1 MQKNKR
7 YIFLT
12 LIGVLCLV
20 IIGYHLTNYLA
31 HSKLTAFLNDND
43 KSPIQNFE
51 NLKVNI
57 WKGQLQANNIEVKW
71 AHTELGDANRAKSK
85 SIQIQGIKFYKIWK
99 ENKVVIGHL
108 EISDSEVHLIS
119 QNKQSKETSV
129 SQRETTNL
137 PVVSIDNV
145 SIKNTALSKYD
156 ENEDVQTK
164 FKLVDFNVNNLE
176 LENWQTPHTWYNSI
190 SSYEL
195 KLENVFHKATRWEN
209 VEVEEIL
216 LTDEVYQIK
225 NLSFHTELSKEAYN
239 AQLTQERDHY
249 SVKIPD
255 ITVNPFEWNKH
266 NERHRLFTDSI
277 VLTRP
282 SLHIYRDKLLP
293 DDTSYKPLFS
303 QLLRELK
310 FDVHTNQLKINEGEI
325 VYTERVQKENSGGSI
340 YFSNFNS
347 TISNAGNFK
356 EINAKN
362 KLQIEVETT
371 FMETAKLTA
380 DWRFDPQEI
389 NDAFHFQARISH
401 LDATRANAF
410 TEPNLFVKIEGEIDE
425 LYLNIYGNKRTSMTD
440 IAISYHEL
448 KVELMNKKGKGKRR
462 IISAIANIFL
472 KKDSERSGKELK
484 EERVEVTRDQTK
496 SIFNFLWQNT
506 LEGIKQTTL

>member
-1 MQKNKR
+1 MQKRHK
-7 YIFLT
+7 YIILILISGLSLGLVIYFLT
-12 LIGVLCLV
+12 N
-20 IIGYHLTNYLA
+20 HLA
-31 HSKLTAFLNDND
+31 HSKLTTFLNDKD
-43 KSPIQNFE
+43 TSPIQSYE
-51 NLKVNI
+51 NLKINV
-57 WKGQLQANNIEVKW
+57 WKGQLYASDIKINWPNTKVGNTTTIK
-71 AHTELGDANRAKSK
+71 TK
-85 SIQIQGIKFYKIWK
+85 SIQIKGINFYKIWK
-99 ENKVVIGHL
+99 NNKVEIDHL
-108 EISDSEVHLIS
+108 EILDSEVHLTT
-119 QNKQSKETSV
+119 QNNLTKDTSGKT
-129 SQRETTNL
+129 RKATNL
-137 PVVSIDNV
+137 PNVSIDNV
-145 SIKNTALSKYD
+145 AIINTVFTKLGES
-156 ENEDVQTK
+156 EEIQTK
-164 FKLVDFNVNNLE
+164 FKLVDFKVSNLKI
-176 LENWQTPHTWYNSI
+176 ENWQAPHTWYNSI

-195 KLENVFHKATRWEN
+195 KFENIFHKATRWEN

-225 NLSFHTELSKEAYN
+225 NLSFHTKLSKEAYN

-277 VLTRP
+277 ALTRP

-310 FDVHTNQLKINEGEI
+310 FDVHTNQLKISEGEI

-362 KLQIEVETT
+362 KLQIEIETT

-448 KVELMNKKGKGKRR
+448 KVELMNKKGKGKRK